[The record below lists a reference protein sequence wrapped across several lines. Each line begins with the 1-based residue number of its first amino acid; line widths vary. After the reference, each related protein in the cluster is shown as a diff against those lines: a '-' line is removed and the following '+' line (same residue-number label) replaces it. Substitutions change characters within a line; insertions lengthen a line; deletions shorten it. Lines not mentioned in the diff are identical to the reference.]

1 MCLLKEVIYAHLPL
15 KPRSYYFVRV
25 TSERLS
31 SGTWSHFLGRSGVG
45 LANPNTR
52 EPRLGGKVVQFL
64 QNSKPVIIAELS
76 VMSGLDPSW
85 LTVTWLYLGKVI
97 TLINTYV
104 TRVGLSLK
112 VASLG

>member
-1 MCLLKEVIYAHLPL
+1 MCLSKEVIYAHLPL
-15 KPRSYYFVRV
+15 KLRGYYFFVKV
-25 TSERLS
+25 TGERLS
-31 SGTWSHFLGRSGVG
+31 SGTLSHFLGRSGVG
-45 LANPNTR
+45 LANPDTR

-64 QNSKPVIIAELS
+64 QAELS

-85 LTVTWLYLGKVI
+85 LAVTWLYLGKVI